1 MVSHQ
6 VARPTDVQFQTWQA
20 GRILQVRIPAGKGS
34 RKTRLDIFNIYQWA
48 WDPDPNKK
56 RLEKRSEVLLKL
68 DKALRAVPSR
78 HSLCIAGDFNCQ
90 LQPHPGCIGPC
101 VATSSQLRAPD
112 HHDFA
117 EWLVAHSLCV
127 LNTWSKASGKP
138 TYFMPGTKTT
148 QMQIDYIITRST
160 ASDSKARHVKINKDI
175 NFSPWRQGSR
185 HFALTTFLRSD
196 IYFEPRPKKHVVP
209 YSRQALSN
217 SIRQGAPESAVL
229 KQEVAAALQALDP
242 VQATAEQ
249 VNNTLM
255 TACAKVFPPQASSS
269 EPRPWQTQQV
279 QICVKNMW
287 QAYHSM
293 QRVQQSYPEQIIPLR
308 SRPIVVQY
316 SSSDIQNRE
325 QRLEAACHIA
335 VAWQDSQSMLL
346 RSFHALRL
354 FAQLH
359 KQQKILRQRGQEK
372 RRAKI
377 TAVLEAAQSAAAAG
391 DMHKLYKE
399 VRKPSPK
406 NPKEKIQIRGP
417 ENQILSQ
424 ASEHAEIVKHFSSV
438 FTRHAPAEATP
449 WLALHLQISDADV
462 QHSLR
467 KPPSGKAVPPWLI
480 PPEVWKLCSAD
491 LMPHIQ
497 GMIKRYFAPGELF
510 LPDSWTDSWLCLL
523 PKPNKPAKI
532 PKNLRPIA
540 LQCLLGKCIAR
551 ILKQK
556 LLDKYLTCFD
566 ELPQY
571 AYLPA
576 RSTLDAISR
585 ASAHC
590 AESRAMLKA
599 QRIEIQ
605 DKRQG
610 RTSPTAAG
618 SAVFSL
624 DMNMAFVLVSQD
636 YLIATLKFAQVEEDL
651 MNVVLALQR
660 SKYLVSHQGHE
671 GNTEW
676 HTPRMH
682 SVSVVMGLCDQLH
695 VTSTQQYNGNAVD
708 PRRGYSLC
716 RRFSYHLQCAKQAR
730 CRPNA
735 EAHSWAAA
743 GSLASRYAGQPRKV
757 KHFTSLYRQPTQEMA
772 EK

>member
-1 MVSHQ
+1 M
-6 VARPTDVQFQTWQA
+6 
-20 GRILQVRIPAGKGS
+20 
-34 RKTRLDIFNIYQWA
+34 
-48 WDPDPNKK
+48 
-56 RLEKRSEVLLKL
+56 
-68 DKALRAVPSR
+68 
-78 HSLCIAGDFNCQ
+78 
-90 LQPHPGCIGPC
+90 
-101 VATSSQLRAPD
+101 
-112 HHDFA
+112 
-117 EWLVAHSLCV
+117 
-127 LNTWSKASGKP
+127 
-138 TYFMPGTKTT
+138 
-148 QMQIDYIITRST
+148 
-160 ASDSKARHVKINKDI
+160 
-175 NFSPWRQGSR
+175 
-185 HFALTTFLRSD
+185 
-196 IYFEPRPKKHVVP
+196 
-209 YSRQALSN
+209 
-217 SIRQGAPESAVL
+217 L
-229 KQEVAAALQALDP
+229 KQDVAAALQALDP

-316 SSSDIQNRE
+316 SSSDIQNGE

-372 RRAKI
+372 RTAKI

-406 NPKEKIQIRGP
+406 NPEEKIQIRGP

-449 WLALHLQISDADV
+449 WLALHLQISDAEV

-467 KPPSGKAVPPWLI
+467 KQPSGKAVPPWLI

-532 PKNLRPIA
+532 SKI
-540 LQCLLGKCIAR
+540 
-551 ILKQK
+551 
-556 LLDKYLTCFD
+556 
-566 ELPQY
+566 Y
-571 AYLPA
+571 APLHYNAPLA
-576 RSTLDAISR
+576 NASISR

-624 DMNMAFVLVSQD
+624 DMNMAFDLVSQD
-636 YLIATLKFAQVEEDL
+636 YLIAALKFARVEEDL
-651 MNVVLALQR
+651 INVVLALQR

-716 RRFSYHLQCAKQAR
+716 RRFSYHLQCAKQAG